1 MASRAGCR
9 PGRPDGEGATVREK
23 CVGRNYG
30 TTAALWGLH
39 GAGGVASMLS
49 ASTGASSTASR
60 EQTAKIQGYEQ
71 SAVEATSDVGEAQA
85 AMMATGGSRP
95 GARPLCSSRAM
106 TWRS

>member
-1 MASRAGCR
+1 MQAGSDSRPIRRCDNSGRMTRSIFCVASRAGCR

-49 ASTGASSTASR
+49 ASTGASSMASR
-60 EQTAKIQGYEQ
+60 EQTGQ
-71 SAVEATSDVGEAQA
+71 D
-85 AMMATGGSRP
+85 P
-95 GARPLCSSRAM
+95 GV
-106 TWRS
+106 